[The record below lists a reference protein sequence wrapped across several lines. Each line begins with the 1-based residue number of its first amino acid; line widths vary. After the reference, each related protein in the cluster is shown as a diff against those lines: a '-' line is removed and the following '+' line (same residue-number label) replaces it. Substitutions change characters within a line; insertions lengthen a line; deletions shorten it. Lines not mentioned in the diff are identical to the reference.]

1 MWCRTHQPGLWFV
14 VGGLPQV
21 RIYSKYLAQ
30 QIKAIE
36 VGLLDRRLDQPVAP
50 PMEKVA

>member
-1 MWCRTHQPGLWFV
+1 MWCRTPQPGLWFV
-14 VGGLPQV
+14 GGGLPQV

-36 VGLLDRRLDQPVAP
+36 VGLLDRDLDQPVAQN
-50 PMEKVA
+50 VA